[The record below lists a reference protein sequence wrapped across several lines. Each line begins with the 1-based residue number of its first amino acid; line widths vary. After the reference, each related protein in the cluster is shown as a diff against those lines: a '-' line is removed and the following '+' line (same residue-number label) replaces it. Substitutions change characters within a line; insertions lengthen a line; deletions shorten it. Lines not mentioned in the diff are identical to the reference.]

1 MKISRCKSYT
11 TGTYQGNCKHVGDFL
26 YLPFVENQVDVC
38 CIPYTST
45 QSQAL
50 VGGSTVNLDGLPF
63 IHGHVVLGYDSN
75 QVQLEHYADY
85 AKEHGYLVILH
96 TTNDYGTINAG
107 SPAVGTRYVSLGR
120 LDGDE
125 LVPCL
130 DMPTMSVIGHAIE
143 SFEFHCDHNTLR
155 SIEGIYVGSCPGG
168 YNGDQGP
175 CGPHF
180 RMAVTVASCAVRDR
194 GRPVQ
199 RMFND
204 FADKDV
210 PGYPGQFVVFIKD
223 GRTVTKTVADYLC
236 DSGDCVGSDT
246 YDFFWNML

>member
-45 QSQAL
+45 QSHAL

-107 SPAVGTRYVSLGR
+107 SPAVGTRYISLGR

-130 DMPTMSVIGHAIE
+130 DMPTMSVICHAIE